1 MLTQKTREQLVLLI
15 NSGKNSYAD
24 IKQAIPELTDADL
37 RIASLPM
44 LINDLSERVLSLD
57 HHPSGDAFRYE
68 FTDTDRFSLS
78 IYGEDLLYKIQK
90 EQILTVSQDEAIKWA
105 KVAAIA
111 TIIFGMIS
119 IALQIVLTLMTH

>member
-15 NSGKNSYAD
+15 DSGRNSYTD

-44 LINDLSERVLSLD
+44 RINDLSERVLSLD

-68 FTDTDRFSLS
+68 FTATDRFTLS
-78 IYGEDLLYKIQK
+78 MYGEDLLHSLKKNIYLERLALIAA
-90 EQILTVSQDEAIKWA
+90 IGGTVSA
-105 KVAAIA
+105 VAAVAGLLIA
-111 TIIFGMIS
+111 IS
-119 IALQIVLTLMTH
+119 P